1 MDTKR
6 ALAACIALCLSS
18 ACSKTR
24 PDPAHPAVR
33 DAGRDSGRDS
43 GDDAGPQST
52 IPSNG
57 EVCDGIDND
66 GNGLVDDAEIDG
78 DGICDCLRIGSLG
91 AGGIS
96 SSGEIVFSN
105 WPNAKSQNPVVSLG
119 DSELT
124 DDVLQRFD
132 VLIVLYVGT
141 QQLGS
146 QENRTLAAN
155 HAFSDDEVAALQRW
169 VQHGGGLMT
178 TSGYSADAA
187 REIVNVNRLLAPFG
201 MAYSARYL
209 DGDVVNWVDHTV
221 TYGVH
226 DIYTAN
232 GVEPDGPEGLNLA
245 TTATHQLALQVTKT
259 EDARVL
265 VWGDEWITYQSEWH
279 AANDRDVERFWLNA
293 MYWLAGPK
301 SCQFPVF
308 NVGDRDD

>member
-1 MDTKR
+1 MACAKAR
-6 ALAACIALCLSS
+6 PAPIHAAV
-18 ACSKTR
+18 
-24 PDPAHPAVR
+24 H
-33 DAGRDSGRDS
+33 DASVIDSGS
-43 GDDAGPQST
+43 DAAPST

-66 GNGLVDDAEIDG
+66 GNGLIDDAEIDG

-119 DSELT
+119 DSVLS

-132 VLIVLYVGT
+132 VLIVLYVGSE
-141 QQLGS
+141 QLSGA
-146 QENRTLAAN
+146 ENRTLAAN
-155 HAFSDDEVAALQRW
+155 HAYSDDEVAALQRW
-169 VQHGGGLMT
+169 VEHGGGLMT

-187 REIVNVNRLLAPFG
+187 REIVNVNRLLMPFG

-221 TYGVH
+221 TRGVH
-226 DIYTAN
+226 KIYTAN
-232 GVEPDGPEGLNLA
+232 GVQPDGPAGLSLA
-245 TTATHQLALQVTKT
+245 TTASDQVALQVTKT
-259 EDARVL
+259 ADARVL
-265 VWGDEWITYQSEWH
+265 VWGDEWITYQSEWQ
-279 AANDRDVERFWLNA
+279 AANDQQVERFWLNA
-293 MYWLAGPK
+293 MYWLAGPN

-308 NVGDRDD
+308 NVADGDHDD